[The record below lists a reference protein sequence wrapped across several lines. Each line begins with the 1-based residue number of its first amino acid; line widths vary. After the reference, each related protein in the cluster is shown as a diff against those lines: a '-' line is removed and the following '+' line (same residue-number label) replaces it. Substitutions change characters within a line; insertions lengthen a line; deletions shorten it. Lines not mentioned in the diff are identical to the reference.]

1 MIRLRRPSRD
11 EIDAQLDIPDRPF
24 SYPEVGATADL
35 SSFESVAVAYDLDR
49 HQFPLGQGRDLFER
63 ARSSLLA
70 WRHFDI
76 PWLEFQGGKTQVGSG
91 QVVATLTHVFWLWFL
106 NPCRVVYTEGFSD
119 LSNEAAFAYGT
130 LSGHVE
136 RGEERFTVHFNPTTD
151 EVTYEILAFSR
162 PAVPVSKL
170 GRPWVR
176 RLQKRF
182 AASSAD
188 ALMRACRST
197 RRCS

>member
-76 PWLEFQGGKTQVGSG
+76 PWLEFHGANAQARAG
-91 QVVATLTHVFWLWFL
+91 QVVATLTRAAGLWFL
-106 NPCRVVYTEGFSD
+106 NPCRVVGWAPIVWQPVK
-119 LSNEAAFAYGT
+119 SN
-130 LSGHVE
+130 
-136 RGEERFTVHFNPTTD
+136 N
-151 EVTYEILAFSR
+151 
-162 PAVPVSKL
+162 
-170 GRPWVR
+170 
-176 RLQKRF
+176 KRV
-182 AASSAD
+182 A
-188 ALMRACRST
+188 
-197 RRCS
+197 